1 MSDAENFLLRTN
13 FRDSNAAS
21 DASQFLPSILA
32 DDDVDM
38 MDSVVMIVM
47 LMLGGYCRIVQV
59 AD

>member
-38 MDSVVMIVM
+38 VDSVVMTVM
-47 LMLGGYCRIVQV
+47 VLICAVLS
-59 AD
+59 